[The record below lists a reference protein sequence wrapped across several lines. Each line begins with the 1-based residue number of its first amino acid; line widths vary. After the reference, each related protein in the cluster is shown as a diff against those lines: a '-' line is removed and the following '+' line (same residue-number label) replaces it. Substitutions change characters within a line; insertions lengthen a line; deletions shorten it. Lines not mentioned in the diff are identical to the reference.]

1 MSRCSA
7 LSVIIDNDI
16 SKSGFCFH
24 EDLSKIWNI
33 SVFFVFYDEQ
43 NQIQSSIEMILWPL
57 IIGLRHITETKT
69 GQSRLVFSQ
78 PLPVIK
84 IDEIFIP

>member
-1 MSRCSA
+1 
-7 LSVIIDNDI
+7 
-16 SKSGFCFH
+16 
-24 EDLSKIWNI
+24 
-33 SVFFVFYDEQ
+33 
-43 NQIQSSIEMILWPL
+43 MILGPL